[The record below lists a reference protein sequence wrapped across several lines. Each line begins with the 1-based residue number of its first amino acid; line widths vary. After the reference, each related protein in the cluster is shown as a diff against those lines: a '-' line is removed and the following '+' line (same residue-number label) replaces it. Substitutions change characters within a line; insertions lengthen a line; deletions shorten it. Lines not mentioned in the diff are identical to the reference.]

1 MFGRRELTRST
12 GFRLSGV
19 PLNFSGER
27 EGDRDRESDIPGGAA
42 YAHVRFICAP
52 GVSLE
57 HVWEKESERERER
70 AREERERETGA
81 PGILKQ
87 GPFSIVVPQRI

>member
-70 AREERERETGA
+70 ERRERER
-81 PGILKQ
+81 Q
-87 GPFSIVVPQRI
+87 GHQVF